1 MEVWWWLFNLS
12 YLSHVPERKILRS
25 VKTFL
30 CNKWVVT
37 PKMVRNLIKRHQL
50 SPAGIFVRVQTSVD
64 CGTQHVAQFRYV
76 TKSHHPPMYFLRLAG
91 SISFFC
97 YISGSALY
105 CLQTSAGARGYLL
118 EMRFRLFKITFSLS
132 CSWYSWRVIDSRKL
146 CKNTALI
153 TTQGYP
159 YLTSLML
166 VFLIF
171 ETLQGIHLTLLKEK
185 KMKVKS
191 EMTKRDRILPD
202 PY

>member
-76 TKSHHPPMYFLRLAG
+76 TKSHHPPMCFLRLAG
-91 SISFFC
+91 SISFFA
-97 YISGSALY
+97 ISQGPHCIICRPVLV
-105 CLQTSAGARGYLL
+105 L
-118 EMRFRLFKITFSLS
+118 EVICWRWGLGFSKSLS
-132 CSWYSWRVIDSRKL
+132 LYRAHDIAGELSTVESCVK
-146 CKNTALI
+146 
-153 TTQGYP
+153 TQP
-159 YLTSLML
+159 W
-166 VFLIF
+166 
-171 ETLQGIHLTLLKEK
+171 
-185 KMKVKS
+185 
-191 EMTKRDRILPD
+191 
-202 PY
+202 